1 MHVIK
6 SWVQG
11 LKRSGAEPDAP
22 ADSEPAALEPAAF
35 EPAVLDPAVLE
46 PAARDAAQG
55 QDNKPG
61 REKKRLQV
69 AVSILVL
76 VVIAALSVLLY
87 INRDVLSGLERYG
100 YAGIFLTSLLINTTL
115 VMPLPTGVL
124 TSAMGAVFNPFLV
137 GIAAGTGAALG
148 ETSGYLAGI
157 SGRNMV
163 KSDGRSEMEMRIMR
177 YGGLAILIL
186 SFIPNPAFD
195 IVGVAAGA
203 LKYPYLRFLFWCTIG
218 KVLKMLAFAYF
229 GYLFQ

>member
-11 LKRSGAEPDAP
+11 LHKEAEPP
-22 ADSEPAALEPAAF
+22 DSETPG
-35 EPAVLDPAVLE
+35 
-46 PAARDAAQG
+46 AR
-55 QDNKPG
+55 KP
-61 REKKRLQV
+61 KRLPV
-69 AVSILVL
+69 IISILVL
-76 VVIAALSVLLY
+76 VSITVLSILLY
-87 INRDVLSGLERYG
+87 INRDILIGLERYG

-115 VMPLPTGVL
+115 IMPLPTGIL
-124 TSAMGAVFNPFLV
+124 TSAMGAVFDPLLV
-137 GIAAGTGAALG
+137 GLAAGTGAALG

-157 SGRNMV
+157 SGRNVV
-163 KSDGRSEMEMRIMR
+163 KVGGESLTEMRLKK

>member
-11 LKRSGAEPDAP
+11 LKQNGESSAER
-22 ADSEPAALEPAAF
+22 PAA
-35 EPAVLDPAVLE
+35 
-46 PAARDAAQG
+46 
-55 QDNKPG
+55 
-61 REKKRLQV
+61 KRPKWLPV

-76 VVIAALSVLLY
+76 VGIIVTSVLLY
-87 INRDVLSGLERYG
+87 INRDVLLSLERYG
-100 YAGIFLTSLLINTTL
+100 YLGIFLTSLLINMTL
-115 VMPLPTGVL
+115 VMPLPTGIL

-137 GIAAGTGAALG
+137 GLAAGTGAALG

-157 SGRNMV
+157 SGRTV
-163 KSDGRSEMEMRIMR
+163 LKREGALKVEEQLKK
-177 YGGLAILIL
+177 YGGIGIFVL

-203 LKYPYLRFLFWCTIG
+203 LKYPYLRFLFWCTLG
-218 KVLKMLAFAYF
+218 KVLKMLVFAYF

>member
-11 LKRSGAEPDAP
+11 FRKT
-22 ADSEPAALEPAAF
+22 DSESAAGGAGEGKSRRLPVIVSLL
-35 EPAVLDPAVLE
+35 VLAGI
-46 PAARDAAQG
+46 A
-55 QDNKPG
+55 
-61 REKKRLQV
+61 
-69 AVSILVL
+69 AVSVW
-76 VVIAALSVLLY
+76 LY
-87 INRDVLSGLERYG
+87 INRDILSGLERYG
-100 YAGIFLTSLLINTTL
+100 YGGIFLTSLLINTTL
-115 VMPLPTGVL
+115 VMPLPTGIL

-137 GIAAGTGAALG
+137 GFAAGTGAALG

-157 SGRNMV
+157 SGRNVV
-163 KSDGRSEMEMRIMR
+163 KRDGSSEMEQRIKK

-203 LKYPYLRFLFWCTIG
+203 LKYSYLRFLFWCTIG